1 MCRVINTKGCLE
13 FIYSTPKLDYTDIF
27 MPLTLKYTIRVTK
40 IDSSIWF
47 EVGQEPLLEGCYLFS
62 SQDLKETLDW
72 CYDNLKGSFTW
83 GGYVKNTKPDS
94 KFGHT
99 KLEYLTQIPFIGLV
113 FTGVVYAI
121 LIVVTYPSILFQQVK
136 EKLNA
141 K

>member
-1 MCRVINTKGCLE
+1 MKFKLTYIVIP
-13 FIYSTPKLDYTDIF
+13 IA
-27 MPLTLKYTIRVTK
+27 TILVVCKNRFN
-40 IDSSIWF
+40 S
-47 EVGQEPLLEGCYLFS
+47 
-62 SQDLKETLDW
+62 LKEIFGMKFDFEPQNLFTVGELKK
-72 CYDNLKGSFTW
+72 CIKDNLKGNFTW

-121 LIVVTYPSILFQQVK
+121 LIVVTYPAILFQQIK